1 MTLLGNRTARHYV
14 SIVAAAGAPI
24 LLAAAIAVAWLIGAQ
39 RTYQEENFRA
49 GAQVILAA
57 VDAVLA
63 DEITATKGMANSR
76 ELAAG
81 DLDRFYDTAHNW
93 LRNHPRWRAILVND
107 PEGREQLLSTNG
119 PKGERRAAREPES
132 ILTAVETRAPA
143 VGPLTRS
150 LRYDDEFLFPIRV
163 PVIVGDDV
171 RYVVTVLI
179 RPEAIAEILRS
190 QASNDRVASVFDAER
205 ITVARSDDP
214 GYVGQKAI
222 SDAFDKPGRLVI
234 GLGLTGE
241 PFARVLVQ
249 SPTSK
254 WWVGVGMPAAAYYA
268 PLRRNIWVV
277 AVLTA
282 AAGLISIA
290 LTLLVGRRIRR
301 STQAEEAARSQ
312 ELEAAY
318 ATARKA
324 LGHAERASADKS
336 RFLAAAS
343 HDLRQPIQAMQ
354 NLAHLLTR
362 RLSGDE
368 ERLARRLDGAVRSS
382 AALLNALLDISK
394 LDAGVITPNI
404 GSAPVASLVDPIV
417 TDLRDGARAKRLDL
431 RVVPCG
437 LTVRS
442 DPILLGSVIRNL
454 VSNAIRYTEKG
465 RILIGCR
472 RSGDLARIEVWD
484 TGIGIPEDQQ
494 DLIFEDFRQIDNP
507 ERDRDKGY
515 GLGLAIV
522 HRLAALL
529 QHRLGLRSVPGKG
542 TLFWVEVPLAEEA
555 PRRIVVTAPPEP
567 TTGRVLVIEDDV
579 IQALSATMMLEEA
592 GYEAV
597 SAGSLDEALSVVR
610 RFHPDVLLADF
621 RLRGADGVEVV
632 QRLRKQLG
640 YVVPA
645 VLVTGETSLAPFDA
659 EMRMPI
665 LFKPY
670 TPEQLAAIV
679 QRQLSAYGAGLVE
692 TQM

>member
-1 MTLLGNRTARHYV
+1 MTLLGSKTARHYV

-24 LLAAAIAVAWLIGAQ
+24 LLAAAIAMVWLIDAQ

-49 GAQVILAA
+49 GARVILAA
-57 VDAVLA
+57 VEAVLA

-81 DLDRFYDTAHNW
+81 DLDRFYDTARNW
-93 LRNHPRWRAILVND
+93 LRNHPRWAAIVVND
-107 PEGREQLLSTNG
+107 PEGREQLVNTNG
-119 PKGERRAAREPES
+119 ARGERRAAREPES
-132 ILTAVETRAPA
+132 IRTAVETRAPT

-150 LRYDDEFLFPIRV
+150 LRYNDEFLFPIRV
-163 PVIVGDDV
+163 PVIVADDV

-190 QASNDRVASVFDAER
+190 QASNDRVASVLDAER

-222 SDAFDKPGRLVI
+222 SDAFDRPGRLAI
-234 GLGLTGE
+234 GVGLTGE

-249 SPTSK
+249 SPSSK
-254 WWVGVGMPAAAYYA
+254 WWVGVGMPAEAYYA
-268 PLRRNIWVV
+268 PLRRNVWVV
-277 AVLTA
+277 ALLTA

-290 LTLLVGRRIRR
+290 LTLMVGRRIRS

-312 ELEAAY
+312 ELESAY
-318 ATARKA
+318 GTARKA
-324 LGHAERASADKS
+324 LEHAERASTEKS

-362 RLSGDE
+362 RLSGEE
-368 ERLARRLDGAVRSS
+368 ERLARRLDDAVRSS
-382 AALLNALLDISK
+382 AALLNALLDVSK
-394 LDAGVITPNI
+394 LDAGAITPNI
-404 GSAPVASLVDPIV
+404 GSATVASLVDPIV
-417 TDLRDGARAKRLDL
+417 ADLRDSARAKRLDL
-431 RVVPCG
+431 RVVACG

-465 RILIGCR
+465 HVLIGCR
-472 RSGDLARIEVWD
+472 RCGALARIEVWD
-484 TGIGIPEDQQ
+484 TGIGIPEEQQ
-494 DLIFEDFRQIDNP
+494 HLIFEDFRQIDNP

-529 QHRLGLRSVPGKG
+529 QHRIGLRSTPGKG
-542 TLFWVEVPLAEEA
+542 TVFWVEVPIAEQA
-555 PRRIVVTAPPEP
+555 PQPIAVTAPPEP

-579 IQALSATMMLEEA
+579 IQALSATMMLEDA
-592 GYEAV
+592 GFEAV
-597 SAGSLDEALSVVR
+597 SAGSLDEAIAVVQ
-610 RFHPDVLLADF
+610 RFHPDVLLTDF

-632 QRLRKQLG
+632 QRVRGRLG

-659 EMRMPI
+659 EMKMPI

-670 TPEQLAAIV
+670 TPEQLVAIV
-679 QRQLSAYGAGLVE
+679 RRQLSPLGVGLVE
-692 TQM
+692 TWI